1 MSAELAATPP
11 ETPDPAAA
19 SGTPDAAAAPAALHA
34 QVSVR
39 QGNFQLTADLR
50 VPTGEVLAVVGPNGS
65 GKSTLLHVLA
75 GLLRPEQGTV
85 RVGTR
90 ILTDAGTGTL
100 VPPRAR
106 RVGLLTQDPALFPH
120 LSALE
125 NVAFGPRSTGLR
137 PREARQRAQHWLEQ
151 VGMTEHA
158 RRRPGQLSGGQ
169 QQRVAIA
176 RALAAAPDVLL
187 LDEPLAALD
196 VQTAPQVRQ
205 LLAEQVSASGTTTV
219 IVSHDVLD
227 AVVLADRIAVLHEG
241 RVAEQGPVSQVLGA
255 PRTPFAATLAGVNL
269 LPGEVL
275 SHHRVRTSL
284 GEWRR
289 ADAGEEAGP
298 AWLRPGQGCVLRF
311 RPSAVEIHAQHPGE
325 PNVARTTVR
334 WVEPA
339 DGGVRLRLAGSPE
352 LVADVPAAQVDPVW
366 LRPGAQVWLRVDPRD
381 VQTGAAAGHELSTPS
396 G

>member
-1 MSAELAATPP
+1 MTASDAGSGPDRGATA
-11 ETPDPAAA
+11 D
-19 SGTPDAAAAPAALHA
+19 LHA
-34 QVSVR
+34 RVAVR
-39 QGNFQLTADLR
+39 QGDFHLDVAVG
-50 VPTGEVLAVVGPNGS
+50 VPAGQVLAVVGPNGS

-75 GLLRPEQGTV
+75 GLLRPDQGTV
-85 RVGTR
+85 TLGERR
-90 ILTDAGTGTL
+90 LTDATTGTL
-100 VPPRAR
+100 VPPRGR
-106 RVGLLTQDPALFPH
+106 RVGLLSQDPALFPH

-125 NVAFGPRSTGLR
+125 NVAFGPRSTGQR
-137 PREARQRAQHWLEQ
+137 PQPARERAQHWLAQ
-151 VGMTEHA
+151 VGMSAHA
-158 RRRPGQLSGGQ
+158 RHRPGRLSGGQ

-176 RALAAAPDVLL
+176 RALAAEPDVLL
-187 LDEPLAALD
+187 LDEPLATLD

-205 LLAEQVSASGTTTV
+205 LLAEQVRASGTTAV

-241 RVAEQGPVSQVLGA
+241 RVAEQGPVADVLAA

-269 LPGEVL
+269 LPGEL
-275 SHHRVRTSL
+275 LAHDRVRTSL

-289 ADAGEEAGP
+289 ADPGEEASV
-298 AWLRPGQGCVLRF
+298 AQLRPGQACVLRI
-311 RPSAVEIHAQHPGE
+311 RPSAVEIHAQHPGG

-366 LRPGAQVWLRVDPRD
+366 LRPGAQVWVRVDPRD
-381 VQTGAAAGHELSTPS
+381 VQTGAAAGQADELSAAP